1 MEIANV
7 FEHILKDKST
17 KDKFKSAAN
26 KLLGECF
33 LLKKH
38 KDTASDYNYILN
50 NKDAFIE
57 YFDILGY
64 ELIIDEQN
72 GVIGLN
78 NPSGTGRIH
87 LKKIESILLLILR
100 LLYIEKRK
108 QLSQIDD
115 VIIIADEIY
124 DKYSMLKMNAKLDK
138 TAMRN
143 TLGMFQ
149 RYHLI
154 GKLDADMSNPDTRIL
169 IYPSILFAVTVSSLD
184 DLYQSAKDKLDKY
197 SIGGDSFGTND
208 SADNE
213 ETDEN

>member
-7 FEHILKDKST
+7 FEHIS

-78 NPSGTGRIH
+78 NPLGTGRIH
-87 LKKIESILLLILR
+87 LKKIESILLLIFR

-115 VIIIADEIY
+115 VIIIAEEIY

>member
-1 MEIANV
+1 MEITNV
-7 FEHILKDKST
+7 FEHIS

>member
-7 FEHILKDKST
+7 FEHVSKE
-17 KDKFKSAAN
+17 KFRSAAN

-57 YFDILGY
+57 YFEVLGY
-64 ELIIDEQN
+64 EVIIDEQN

-78 NPSGTGRIH
+78 NPAGTGRIH
-87 LKKIESILLLILR
+87 LKKIESVLLLILR

-124 DKYSMLKMNAKLDK
+124 DKYNMLKMNVKLDK
-138 TAMRN
+138 TTMRN

-154 GKLDADMSNPDTRIL
+154 SKLDADMSNPDTRIMV
-169 IYPSILFAVTVSSLD
+169 YPSILFAVTVNSLD
-184 DLYQSAKDKLDKY
+184 DMYNSAKDKLEKY
-197 SIGGDSFGTND
+197 SVGGDSLGTID
-208 SADNE
+208 STDDE
-213 ETDEN
+213 EADEN

>member
-1 MEIANV
+1 MEIADV
-7 FEHILKDKST
+7 FEHISKE
-17 KDKFKSAAN
+17 KFRSAAN

>member
-7 FEHILKDKST
+7 FEHIS

-154 GKLDADMSNPDTRIL
+154 GRLDADMSNPDTRIL

>member
-7 FEHILKDKST
+7 FEHISR
-17 KDKFKSAAN
+17 DKFKSAAN

-154 GKLDADMSNPDTRIL
+154 GKLDSDMSNPDTRIM

-213 ETDEN
+213 ETDED

>member
-7 FEHILKDKST
+7 FEHIS

-64 ELIIDEQN
+64 ELVIDEQN

-78 NPSGTGRIH
+78 NPLGTGRIH

-213 ETDEN
+213 EIDEN

>member
-7 FEHILKDKST
+7 FEHIS

-38 KDTASDYNYILN
+38 KDTTSDYNYILN

-213 ETDEN
+213 ETDED

>member
-1 MEIANV
+1 M
-7 FEHILKDKST
+7 FEHIS

-213 ETDEN
+213 ETDED

>member
-7 FEHILKDKST
+7 FEHIS

-78 NPSGTGRIH
+78 NPLGTGRIH

-108 QLSQIDD
+108 QLFQIDD

>member
-7 FEHILKDKST
+7 FEHIS

-78 NPSGTGRIH
+78 NPLGTGRIH

-115 VIIIADEIY
+115 VIIIAEEIY

-169 IYPSILFAVTVSSLD
+169 IYPSILFAVTVSSHD

>member
-1 MEIANV
+1 M
-7 FEHILKDKST
+7 FEHIS

-78 NPSGTGRIH
+78 NPLGTGRIH

>member
-7 FEHILKDKST
+7 FEHIS

-213 ETDEN
+213 ETDED

>member
-7 FEHILKDKST
+7 FEHIS

-154 GKLDADMSNPDTRIL
+154 GKLDSDMSNPDTRIM

>member
-1 MEIANV
+1 M
-7 FEHILKDKST
+7 
-17 KDKFKSAAN
+17 
-26 KLLGECF
+26 
-33 LLKKH
+33 KKH

>member
-1 MEIANV
+1 M
-7 FEHILKDKST
+7 FEHIS

-154 GKLDADMSNPDTRIL
+154 GRLDADMSNPDTRIL

>member
-7 FEHILKDKST
+7 FEHIS
-17 KDKFKSAAN
+17 KDKFRSTAN

-38 KDTASDYNYILN
+38 KDTSSDYNYILN
-50 NKDAFIE
+50 NKEAFIE

-64 ELIIDEQN
+64 EIIIEEQN
-72 GVIGLN
+72 GVICLN

-87 LKKIESILLLILR
+87 LKKIESVLLLILR

-124 DKYSMLKMNAKLDK
+124 DKYNLLKMNTKLDK
-138 TAMRN
+138 TTMRN

-154 GKLDADMSNPDTRIL
+154 SKLDSDMSNPDTRIM
-169 IYPSILFAVTVSSLD
+169 IYPSILFAVTVTSLD
-184 DLYQSAKDKLDKY
+184 NMYQSAKNKLEKY
-197 SIGGDSFGTND
+197 STGGDSFDANH

-213 ETDEN
+213 EIDED

>member
-7 FEHILKDKST
+7 FEHIS

-38 KDTASDYNYILN
+38 KDTSSDYNYILN

>member
-1 MEIANV
+1 MEIENV
-7 FEHILKDKST
+7 FEHVSKE
-17 KDKFKSAAN
+17 KFRSAAN

-50 NKDAFIE
+50 NKDAFVE

-64 ELIIDEQN
+64 EVIIDEQN

-78 NPSGTGRIH
+78 NAAGTGRIH
-87 LKKIESILLLILR
+87 LKKIESVLLLILR

-108 QLSQIDD
+108 QLSQIED

-124 DKYSMLKMNAKLDK
+124 DKYNMLKMNAKLDK
-138 TAMRN
+138 TTMRN

-154 GKLDADMSNPDTRIL
+154 SKLDADMSNPDTRIMV
-169 IYPSILFAVTVSSLD
+169 YPSILFAVTVNSLD
-184 DLYQSAKDKLDKY
+184 DMYNSAKDKVEKY
-197 SIGGDSFGTND
+197 SVGGDSCGTSD
-208 SADNE
+208 SADDE
-213 ETDEN
+213 EADEN

>member
-1 MEIANV
+1 MEIANM
-7 FEHILKDKST
+7 FEHIS

-154 GKLDADMSNPDTRIL
+154 GKLDSDMSNPETRIM
-169 IYPSILFAVTVSSLD
+169 IYPSILFAITVSSLD
-184 DLYQSAKDKLDKY
+184 DLYQSAKDKLEKY
-197 SIGGDSFGTND
+197 SMGGDSFGTND

-213 ETDEN
+213 ETDED

>member
-7 FEHILKDKST
+7 FEHIS

-154 GKLDADMSNPDTRIL
+154 GKLDSDMSNPDTRIM
-169 IYPSILFAVTVSSLD
+169 IYPSILFAVTVSSID

-213 ETDEN
+213 ETDED

>member
-1 MEIANV
+1 MEIADV
-7 FEHILKDKST
+7 FGHVSKE
-17 KDKFKSAAN
+17 KFRSAAN

-50 NKDAFIE
+50 NKDAFVE
-57 YFDILGY
+57 YFEILGY
-64 ELIIDEQN
+64 DLIIDEQN

-78 NPSGTGRIH
+78 NPAGTGRIH
-87 LKKIESILLLILR
+87 LKKIESVLLLILR

-108 QLSQIDD
+108 QLSQVED

-124 DKYSMLKMNAKLDK
+124 DKYNMLKMNAKLDK
-138 TAMRN
+138 TTMRN

-154 GKLDADMSNPDTRIL
+154 SKLDADMSNPDTRI
-169 IYPSILFAVTVSSLD
+169 IVYPSILFAVTVNSLD
-184 DLYQSAKDKLDKY
+184 DMYNSAKDKLEKY
-197 SIGGDSFGTND
+197 SMGGDSFGTID
-208 SADNE
+208 SADDE
-213 ETDEN
+213 EADEN

>member
-7 FEHILKDKST
+7 FEHIS

-154 GKLDADMSNPDTRIL
+154 GKLDSDMSNPDTRIM
-169 IYPSILFAVTVSSLD
+169 IYPSILFAVMVSSLD
-184 DLYQSAKDKLDKY
+184 ELYQSAKDKLDKY

-213 ETDEN
+213 ETDED

>member
-7 FEHILKDKST
+7 FEHIS

-78 NPSGTGRIH
+78 NPLGTGRIH

-124 DKYSMLKMNAKLDK
+124 DNYSMLKMNAKLDK

>member
-7 FEHILKDKST
+7 FEHISR
-17 KDKFKSAAN
+17 DKFKSAAN

-78 NPSGTGRIH
+78 NPSGTCRIH

-154 GKLDADMSNPDTRIL
+154 GKLDSDMSNPDTRIM

-213 ETDEN
+213 ETDED

>member
-7 FEHILKDKST
+7 FESIPKE
-17 KDKFKSAAN
+17 KFRSAAN

-33 LLKKH
+33 LLKKY
-38 KDTASDYNYILN
+38 KDTASDYNFILN
-50 NKDAFIE
+50 NKDTFIE

-64 ELIIDEQN
+64 ELIINEQN

-78 NPSGTGRIH
+78 NPFGAGRIH

-108 QLSQIDD
+108 QLSQIED

-124 DKYSMLKMNAKLDK
+124 DKYNMLKMNAKLDK
-138 TAMRN
+138 TTMRN
-143 TLGMFQ
+143 VLGMFQ

-154 GKLDADMSNPDTRIL
+154 GKLDSDMSNPDTRIMV
-169 IYPSILFAVTVSSLD
+169 YPSILFAVTDRKAHV
-184 DLYQSAKDKLDKY
+184 
-197 SIGGDSFGTND
+197 
-208 SADNE
+208 
-213 ETDEN
+213 

>member
-1 MEIANV
+1 MEISNV
-7 FEHILKDKST
+7 FEHIS

-100 LLYIEKRK
+100 LLYVEKRK

>member
-7 FEHILKDKST
+7 FEHIS

-64 ELIIDEQN
+64 EHIIDEQN

-78 NPSGTGRIH
+78 NPLGTGRIH

>member
-1 MEIANV
+1 MEFTNV
-7 FEHILKDKST
+7 LGNVSKE
-17 KDKFKSAAN
+17 KFRSAAN

-38 KDTASDYNYILN
+38 KDTTSDYNFILN
-50 NKDAFIE
+50 NKEVFIW

-78 NPSGTGRIH
+78 NPAGTGRIH

-108 QLSQIDD
+108 QLSQIDE

-124 DKYSMLKMNAKLDK
+124 DKYNMLKMNAKLDK
-138 TAMRN
+138 TTMRN
-143 TLGMFQ
+143 VLGMFQ

-154 GKLDADMSNPDTRIL
+154 CKLDADMSNPDTRIM
-169 IYPSILFAVTVSSLD
+169 IYPSVLFAVTSTSLD
-184 DLYQSAKDKLDKY
+184 EMYNSAKDKLEKY
-197 SIGGDSFGTND
+197 SVGGDSYGTND
-208 SADNE
+208 SADDE

>member
-7 FEHILKDKST
+7 FEHIS

-154 GKLDADMSNPDTRIL
+154 GKLDSDMSNPDTRIL

>member
-7 FEHILKDKST
+7 FGRVSKE
-17 KDKFKSAAN
+17 KFRSVAN

-50 NKDAFIE
+50 NKEAFVE
-57 YFDILGY
+57 YFEILGY
-64 ELIIDEQN
+64 DLIIDEQN

-78 NPSGTGRIH
+78 NPAGTGRIH
-87 LKKIESILLLILR
+87 LKKIESVLLLILR

-108 QLSQIDD
+108 QLSQIDN

-124 DKYSMLKMNAKLDK
+124 DKYNMLKMNAKLDK
-138 TAMRN
+138 TTMRN

-154 GKLDADMSNPDTRIL
+154 SKLDADMSNPDTRI
-169 IYPSILFAVTVSSLD
+169 IVYPSILFAVTVNSLD
-184 DLYQSAKDKLDKY
+184 DMYNSAKDKLEKY
-197 SIGGDSFGTND
+197 SMGGDSFGTID
-208 SADNE
+208 SADDE
-213 ETDEN
+213 EADEN